1 MKITRKNLLAIGV
14 VSALALS
21 AGNAHALS
29 FGDEGTS
36 VFSMLKSDSSEK
48 TKKDASLEI
57 VSDSWDGVENRF
69 GKIFKQ
75 KEKQENAGFWFSKS
89 DYQEDIDELYAQVF
103 EMITDEG
110 IEDLKERLLK
120 NDENLKDENQR
131 LTELKKK
138 QSLAYEPAE
147 KASYD
152 LKIAKQ
158 NAKIKN
164 IKANKQSLI
173 REVQFRLSEFGVDV
187 TDDQVEALL
196 VKVNAN
202 DILSMSTTFPVIAK
216 FATHLGEI
224 TQNTGEDL
232 VSAKK
237 YYGMYVLLLELQLF
251 IQDQYIDRLEN
262 EFIPKIDQLKD
273 RSVELI
279 SNTKDLM
286 RKSSKKPREIFAN
299 NLESQEF
306 TLKAINLYKS
316 QLISDLAKVKKAK
329 AKLSEDYKVAMNTYE
344 TVDLSFNVSALINAN
359 SNLFKDVMTLQAP
372 ELIPFENTKLKEEFE
387 KLTLQIAAPQS

>member
-21 AGNAHALS
+21 ASNAHALS

-36 VFSMLKSDSSEK
+36 VFSILKSDSSEK

-147 KASYD
+147 KANYD

-262 EFIPKIDQLKD
+262 EFIPKIDQLKE
-273 RSVELI
+273 RSIELI

-316 QLISDLAKVKKAK
+316 QLISDLSKVKKAK